1 MFISTSS
8 DDSRPLHC
16 RQLCT
21 QLSLLVLWETF
32 SCSKLSCLASMIW
45 HFTLAKNVKQTNFV
59 FNVALATAWPASKIA
74 QTWLSRLLF
83 TVNKMSEGNWAQFY
97 LTPLDK
103 RNCAPNWGTPL
114 TLRVITFHY
123 LGHSLPLPAMALS
136 TPPLGDFRWTED
148 CSCCACTADKCRL
161 ETAAR
166 LQLCALRATVQCT
179 TVCTRL
185 VESPNLLLSPRQDI
199 GPAKY
204 QLQLCSLRAHC
215 ALHKVSQVPRPAWSQ
230 VPQPAF

>member
-1 MFISTSS
+1 MCISTSS

-148 CSCCACTADKCRL
+148 CSWCACTADKCRL

-166 LQLCALRATVQCT
+166 LQLCALRATVLCNSVHKAGRISQ
-179 TVCTRL
+179 
-185 VESPNLLLSPRQDI
+185 
-199 GPAKY
+199 PAFKPTPGY
-204 QLQLCSLRAHC
+204 RPSKISAALCSLRAHC
-215 ALHKVSQVPRPAWSQ
+215 ALHKISQVPRPAWSQ